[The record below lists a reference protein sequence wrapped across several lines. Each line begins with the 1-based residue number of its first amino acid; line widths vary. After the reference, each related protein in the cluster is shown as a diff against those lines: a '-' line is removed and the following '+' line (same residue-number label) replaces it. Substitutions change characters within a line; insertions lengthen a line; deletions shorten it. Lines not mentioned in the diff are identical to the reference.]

1 MENENKKINHIAI
14 AVPDIKEAAL
24 KWQKALNMK
33 KSEIMILE
41 EHGVKVVFLEFSN
54 LKIEL
59 LEPLDN
65 ESPISKF
72 LEKNPKGGMHHIC
85 FEVEKITETINSLKN
100 KNINILGDGNPKI
113 GAHDKPVVFIHP
125 NDLSGTLGELEETDF
140 FLYKTSDPQIL
151 QIRFCFLL

>member
-1 MENENKKINHIAI
+1 MENKNKKVNHIAI
-14 AVPDIKEAAL
+14 AVPDVKKAAL
-24 KWQKALNMK
+24 KWQQALDIK
-33 KSEIMILE
+33 KSEIIVLE

-85 FEVEKITETINSLKN
+85 FEVEKISETINSLKN
-100 KNINILGDGNPKI
+100 KKIKILGDGNPKI
-113 GAHDKPVVFIHP
+113 GAHKKPVIFLDP
-125 NDLSGTLGELEETDF
+125 NDLSGTLVELEET
-140 FLYKTSDPQIL
+140 
-151 QIRFCFLL
+151 

>member
-24 KWQKALNMK
+24 KWQQALNMK
-33 KSEIMILE
+33 KSEITILV

-85 FEVEKITETINSLKN
+85 FEVEKITETINSLKD

-125 NDLSGTLGELEETDF
+125 NDLSGTLVELEET
-140 FLYKTSDPQIL
+140 
-151 QIRFCFLL
+151 

>member
-24 KWQKALNMK
+24 KWQQALNMK
-33 KSEIMILE
+33 KSEIIILE

-59 LEPLDN
+59 LEPLN
-65 ESPISKF
+65 NKSPISKF

-85 FEVEKITETINSLKN
+85 FEVEKIRETINSLKN
-100 KNINILGDGNPKI
+100 KNINILGDGNPRI

-125 NDLSGTLGELEETDF
+125 NDLSGTLVELEET
-140 FLYKTSDPQIL
+140 
-151 QIRFCFLL
+151 

>member
-1 MENENKKINHIAI
+1 MENKNKKINHIAI

-24 KWQKALNMK
+24 KWQQALNMK
-33 KSEIMILE
+33 KSEIIILE

-65 ESPISKF
+65 NSPISKF

-125 NDLSGTLGELEETDF
+125 NDLSGTLVELEET
-140 FLYKTSDPQIL
+140 
-151 QIRFCFLL
+151 

>member
-14 AVPDIKEAAL
+14 AVPNVNEAAI
-24 KWQKALNMK
+24 KWQQALNMK
-33 KSEIMILE
+33 KSEIIILE

-59 LEPLDN
+59 LEPLNDK
-65 ESPISKF
+65 SPISKF

-85 FEVEKITETINSLKN
+85 FEVEKITETINALKN

-113 GAHDKPVVFIHP
+113 GAHNKPVVFLHP
-125 NDLSGTLGELEETDF
+125 NDLSGTLVELEET
-140 FLYKTSDPQIL
+140 
-151 QIRFCFLL
+151 

>member
-14 AVPDIKEAAL
+14 AVPDVKEAAL
-24 KWQKALNMK
+24 KWQQALNMK
-33 KSEIMILE
+33 KSEIIILE

-59 LEPLDN
+59 LEPLNDK
-65 ESPISKF
+65 SPISKF

-85 FEVEKITETINSLKN
+85 FEVEKITETINALKN

-125 NDLSGTLGELEETDF
+125 NDLSGTLVELEET
-140 FLYKTSDPQIL
+140 
-151 QIRFCFLL
+151 

>member
-24 KWQKALNMK
+24 KWQQALNMK
-33 KSEIMILE
+33 KSEIIILE

-59 LEPLDN
+59 LEPIDN

-85 FEVEKITETINSLKN
+85 FEVEKITETINSLKD
-100 KNINILGDGNPKI
+100 KNINILGDANPKL
-113 GAHDKPVVFIHP
+113 GAQDKPVVFIHP
-125 NDLSGTLGELEETDF
+125 NDLSGTLVELEET
-140 FLYKTSDPQIL
+140 
-151 QIRFCFLL
+151 

>member
-1 MENENKKINHIAI
+1 MENKNKKINHIAI

-24 KWQKALNMK
+24 KWQQALNMK

-113 GAHDKPVVFIHP
+113 GAHDKPVVFLHP
-125 NDLSGTLGELEETDF
+125 NDLSGTLVEL
-140 FLYKTSDPQIL
+140 
-151 QIRFCFLL
+151 

>member
-1 MENENKKINHIAI
+1 MENKNKKVNHIAI
-14 AVPDIKEAAL
+14 AVPDVKEAAL
-24 KWQKALNMK
+24 KWQQALNIK
-33 KSEIMILE
+33 KSEVIVLE
-41 EHGVKVVFLEFSN
+41 KHGVKVVFLEFSN

-59 LEPLDN
+59 LEPLNN

-100 KNINILGDGNPKI
+100 KNINILGDGKPKI

-125 NDLSGTLGELEETDF
+125 NDLSGTLVELEE
-140 FLYKTSDPQIL
+140 
-151 QIRFCFLL
+151 R

>member
-1 MENENKKINHIAI
+1 MENKNKKVNHIAI
-14 AVPDIKEAAL
+14 AVPDVKEAAL
-24 KWQKALNMK
+24 KWQQALDIK
-33 KSEIMILE
+33 KSEIIVLE

-59 LEPLDN
+59 LEPLNND
-65 ESPISKF
+65 SPISKF

-125 NDLSGTLGELEETDF
+125 NDLSGTLVELEET
-140 FLYKTSDPQIL
+140 
-151 QIRFCFLL
+151 

>member
-1 MENENKKINHIAI
+1 MENKNKKINHIAI

-24 KWQKALNMK
+24 KWQQALNMK
-33 KSEIMILE
+33 KSEIIILE

-59 LEPLDN
+59 LEPLN
-65 ESPISKF
+65 NKSPISKF

-85 FEVEKITETINSLKN
+85 FEVEKIRETINSLKN

-125 NDLSGTLGELEETDF
+125 NDLSGTLVELEET
-140 FLYKTSDPQIL
+140 
-151 QIRFCFLL
+151 

>member
-1 MENENKKINHIAI
+1 MENKNKKVNHIAI
-14 AVPDIKEAAL
+14 AVPDVKEAAL
-24 KWQKALNMK
+24 KWQQALDIK
-33 KSEIMILE
+33 KSEIIVLK

-59 LEPLDN
+59 LEPLND

-113 GAHDKPVVFIHP
+113 GAHNKPVVFLHP
-125 NDLSGTLGELEETDF
+125 NDLSGTLIELEET
-140 FLYKTSDPQIL
+140 
-151 QIRFCFLL
+151 

>member
-1 MENENKKINHIAI
+1 MESKNKKVNHIAI
-14 AVPDIKEAAL
+14 VVPDIKKAAL
-24 KWQKALNMK
+24 KWQQALDMK
-33 KSEIMILE
+33 KSDIIVLE

-59 LEPLDN
+59 LEPLNN
-65 ESPISKF
+65 ESPISRF

-100 KNINILGDGNPKI
+100 KQINILGDGKPKI

-125 NDLSGTLGELEETDF
+125 KDLSGTLVELEET
-140 FLYKTSDPQIL
+140 
-151 QIRFCFLL
+151 

>member
-14 AVPDIKEAAL
+14 AVPNVKEAAL
-24 KWQKALNMK
+24 KWQQALNMK
-33 KSEIMILE
+33 KSEIIILE

-59 LEPLDN
+59 LEPLN
-65 ESPISKF
+65 NKSPISKF

-100 KNINILGDGNPKI
+100 KNINILGDGSPKI

-125 NDLSGTLGELEETDF
+125 NDLSGTLVELEET
-140 FLYKTSDPQIL
+140 
-151 QIRFCFLL
+151 

>member
-1 MENENKKINHIAI
+1 MENKNKKINHIAI
-14 AVPDIKEAAL
+14 AVHDIKEAAL
-24 KWQKALNMK
+24 KWQQALNMK
-33 KSEIMILE
+33 KSEIIILE

-65 ESPISKF
+65 ESQISKF
-72 LEKNPKGGMHHIC
+72 LEKNHKGGMHHIC

-125 NDLSGTLGELEETDF
+125 NDLSGTLVELEET
-140 FLYKTSDPQIL
+140 
-151 QIRFCFLL
+151 

>member
-14 AVPDIKEAAL
+14 AVPNVKEAAL
-24 KWQKALNMK
+24 KWQQALNMK
-33 KSEIMILE
+33 KSDVIVLD

-59 LEPLDN
+59 LEPLNN

-85 FEVEKITETINSLKN
+85 FEVEKISETINSLKN
-100 KNINILGDGNPKI
+100 KKINILGNGTAKI
-113 GAHDKPVVFIHP
+113 GAHDRPVIFLHP
-125 NDLSGTLGELEETDF
+125 SDLSGTLVELEET
-140 FLYKTSDPQIL
+140 
-151 QIRFCFLL
+151 

>member
-1 MENENKKINHIAI
+1 MENKNKKVNHIAI
-14 AVPDIKEAAL
+14 AVPDVKKAAL
-24 KWQKALNMK
+24 KWQQALDIK
-33 KSEIMILE
+33 KSEIIVLE

-59 LEPLDN
+59 LEPLNN

-85 FEVEKITETINSLKN
+85 FEVEKITKTINSLKN

-113 GAHDKPVVFIHP
+113 GAHDKPVIFLRP
-125 NDLSGTLGELEETDF
+125 SALSGTLVELEET
-140 FLYKTSDPQIL
+140 
-151 QIRFCFLL
+151 

>member
-24 KWQKALNMK
+24 KWQQALNMK
-33 KSEIMILE
+33 KSEIIILE

-59 LEPLDN
+59 LEPLN
-65 ESPISKF
+65 NKSPISKF

-85 FEVEKITETINSLKN
+85 FEVEKIRETINSLKN

-113 GAHDKPVVFIHP
+113 GAHNKPVVFLHP
-125 NDLSGTLGELEETDF
+125 NDLSGTLVELEET
-140 FLYKTSDPQIL
+140 
-151 QIRFCFLL
+151 

>member
-24 KWQKALNMK
+24 KWQQALNMK
-33 KSEIMILE
+33 KSEIIILE

-65 ESPISKF
+65 KSPISKF

-85 FEVEKITETINSLKN
+85 FEVEKIRETINSLKN
-100 KNINILGDGNPKI
+100 KNINILGDGNPRI

-125 NDLSGTLGELEETDF
+125 NDLSGTLVELEET
-140 FLYKTSDPQIL
+140 
-151 QIRFCFLL
+151 

>member
-1 MENENKKINHIAI
+1 MENKNKKINHIAI

-24 KWQKALNMK
+24 KWQQALNMK
-33 KSEIMILE
+33 KSEITILE

-65 ESPISKF
+65 KSPISKF

-125 NDLSGTLGELEETDF
+125 NDLSGTLVELEET
-140 FLYKTSDPQIL
+140 
-151 QIRFCFLL
+151 

>member
-1 MENENKKINHIAI
+1 MEYKNKKVNHIAI
-14 AVPDIKEAAL
+14 AVPDVKEAAL
-24 KWQKALNMK
+24 KWQQALNMK
-33 KSEIMILE
+33 KSEIIILE

-85 FEVEKITETINSLKN
+85 FEVEKITETINSLKD

-125 NDLSGTLGELEETDF
+125 NDLSGTLVELEET
-140 FLYKTSDPQIL
+140 
-151 QIRFCFLL
+151 